1 LELQQLRYVVAVY
14 ENACNVSLAS
24 RQLRIS
30 QPGISRQIRSLETEI
45 GFPIFDRSN
54 PSRPRP
60 TPAGTELIARATV
73 LLREA
78 GMLGQECDDVRTP
91 DLGSLS
97 IAASDPEVRHIL
109 PAVIGAFRVG
119 FPAVA
124 LHLHH
129 GTPEQVSD
137 LLLRQ
142 RADVA
147 IVTDARA
154 LDAGLFWLPC
164 YRWQYRLLVPEGHAL
179 LRAGQPLMTDLIQYP
194 LITAP
199 AGPAGRASLEA
210 SFEASGL
217 AGRVV
222 MTAIGSDVIETYVQH
237 GIGIGIVTMVAER
250 LIPGLVTIDVSH
262 LFDTQTT
269 WVGLRR
275 GTSLRSFVYAFL
287 EILAPHLSRSFVDEC
302 AQAPDQAGLD
312 HALGDLHVHLL
323 G

>member
-1 LELQQLRYVVAVY
+1 VELQQLRYVVAVY

-24 RQLRIS
+24 RRLRKS
-30 QPGISRQIRSLETEI
+30 QPGISRQIRLLETEI

-60 TPAGTELIARATV
+60 TPAGTELIARATE

-78 GMLGQECDDVRTP
+78 RMLRQECDDVRTP

-97 IAASDPEVRHIL
+97 IAASDPELRHVL
-109 PAVIGAFRVG
+109 PGVIGAFRAG
-119 FPAVA
+119 FPEVA

-129 GTPEQVSD
+129 GAPEQVID

-142 RADVA
+142 RVDVA
-147 IVTDARA
+147 FVTDARA
-154 LDAGLFWLPC
+154 LDAGLLWLPC
-164 YRWQYRLLVPEGHAL
+164 YRWQYRLVVPEGHAL
-179 LRAGQPLMTDLIQYP
+179 LRAGQPLMTDLIKYP

-199 AGPAGRASLEA
+199 TGPAGRPSLEA

-222 MTAIGSDVIETYVQH
+222 MTAIGSDVIEAYVRH
-237 GIGIGIVTMVAER
+237 GIGVGIVAVTTDR
-250 LIPGLVTIDVSH
+250 HIPDLVTVDASH

-275 GTSLRSFVYAFL
+275 GAALRAFAYEFL
-287 EILAPHLSRSFVDEC
+287 EMLAPHLSRTFIDEC
-302 AQAPDQAGLD
+302 GQTADQAELD
-312 HALGDLHVHLL
+312 VTLGDLHVRLL